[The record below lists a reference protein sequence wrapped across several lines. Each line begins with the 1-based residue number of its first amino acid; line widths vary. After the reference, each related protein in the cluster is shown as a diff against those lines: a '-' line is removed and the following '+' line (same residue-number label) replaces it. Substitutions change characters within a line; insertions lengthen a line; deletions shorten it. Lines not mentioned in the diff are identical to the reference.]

1 MKSMPELTSRGSQ
14 VQANTVLEL
23 RSSFCSVGSVQG
35 NRSAIFLKCWMGAVM
50 ESVCRLGQMLFVPL
64 SQNECCVGTG

>member
-35 NRSAIFLKCWMGAVM
+35 NKSAIFCEMLDGSSNGVCVQTGTDAVC
-50 ESVCRLGQMLFVPL
+50 SPVP
-64 SQNECCVGTG
+64 E

>member
-1 MKSMPELTSRGSQ
+1 MKPMPVLTSRGSQ

-35 NRSAIFLKCWMGAVM
+35 NGSAIFCEMLVGNSNGVCVQAGTDAVC
-50 ESVCRLGQMLFVPL
+50 SPVP
-64 SQNECCVGTG
+64 E